1 MRQGRWVWFLK
12 AAWRKVSLGDL
23 ASPGLLGMAGS
34 ALSFSREIAGRHQDS
49 RGQDGVVGL

>member
-1 MRQGRWVWFLK
+1 MGVVPK
-12 AAWRKVSLGDL
+12 GSLEEGQLGL